1 MHILLVEQD
10 RNLTSALATLLE
22 EDDNAVAVAF
32 DGEQAPKL
40 GTENCYDAII
50 LDVMIRRMNGFD
62 VCRSLRAN
70 SVRTPV
76 LMLTA
81 RGATSGAR
89 IRFLARWW
97 EAIPAVTVIQAL
109 TTRSST
115 WASSRDSESPCRS
128 DVPRPASTPNTRTD
142 QRHI

>member
-1 MHILLVEQD
+1 M
-10 RNLTSALATLLE
+10 LE
-22 EDDNAVAVAF
+22 ENDNAVAVAY
-32 DGEQAPKL
+32 DGEQALKL
-40 GTENCYDAII
+40 GTENGYDTII
-50 LDVMIRRMNGFD
+50 LDMMIPRDD

-109 TTRSST
+109 TTWSST
-115 WASSRDSESPCRS
+115 CASSRDSESPCRS

-142 QRHI
+142 QRHV

>member
-1 MHILLVEQD
+1 MDILLVEHD
-10 RNLTSALATLLE
+10 CNVASALPHCSRRTTIRWPSPMAASKRLKV
-22 EDDNAVAVAF
+22 D
-32 DGEQAPKL
+32 
-40 GTENCYDAII
+40 TENGYDTII
-50 LDVMIRRMNGFD
+50 LDMMITRMNGFD
-62 VCRSLRAN
+62 VCRSLCAD

-81 RGATSGAR
+81 RGAASGAR

-109 TTRSST
+109 TTRSSAY
-115 WASSRDSESPCRS
+115 ASSRDSESPCRS

-142 QRHI
+142 QRHV

>member
-1 MHILLVEQD
+1 
-10 RNLTSALATLLE
+10 LLE
-22 EDDNAVAVAF
+22 ENDNAVAVAY
-32 DGEQAPKL
+32 DGEQALKVD
-40 GTENCYDAII
+40 TENGYDTII
-50 LDVMIRRMNGFD
+50 LDMMITRMNGFD
-62 VCRSLRAN
+62 VCRSLCAD

-81 RGATSGAR
+81 RGAASGAR

-109 TTRSST
+109 TTRSSAY
-115 WASSRDSESPCRS
+115 ASSRDSESPCRS

-142 QRHI
+142 QRHV

>member
-97 EAIPAVTVIQAL
+97 EAIPGCDGDSGPDDAVIDLRVLAGLRVTVPIG
-109 TTRSST
+109 
-115 WASSRDSESPCRS
+115 C
-128 DVPRPASTPNTRTD
+128 PAPGE
-142 QRHI
+142 HAEH